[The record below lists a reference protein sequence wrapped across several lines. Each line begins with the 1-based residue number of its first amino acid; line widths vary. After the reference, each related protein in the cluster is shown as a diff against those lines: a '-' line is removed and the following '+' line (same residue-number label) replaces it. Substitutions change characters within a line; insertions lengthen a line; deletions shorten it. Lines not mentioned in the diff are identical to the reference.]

1 MEDIREKL
9 IRDEIRDFNILS
21 KEEQDKL
28 SIDDLAE
35 YLCQERLYKFANGIP
50 LIEYPK
56 IDTYLG
62 SKILLKG
69 SRVFDN
75 HFRYHII
82 GDERVDN
89 NRPIL
94 YCCTHIGAPDY
105 QIIAEAIKSH
115 AIPLA
120 GDPETLY
127 RTIDGWFLERN
138 GVAYCNLY
146 NKLDRYVAK
155 QTMIDAIR
163 RGYNG
168 MIFPE
173 AFWNM
178 SSNLLVMPIYEGC
191 VLIAMEGDADLVPL
205 AIEQYGHDFYINIG
219 ANYEINPYEINNKDY
234 IEKVKGDIRN
244 QMASLKLET
253 LKCGPN
259 SKRCELG
266 AYLDEEKK
274 FQDNRFNEYLNKDK
288 KPYFSM
294 ATVEGRRFK
303 MTDPNTGV
311 FYQSPEEAFGYL
323 ANIPYNEKTAFMFK
337 EDPSVPERVGYQM
350 YDNRKSALDEAEGF
364 KKSTSEVKK
373 KLLEYS

>member
-21 KEEQDKL
+21 KKEQDKL
-28 SIDDLAE
+28 SIDELAD

-69 SRVFDN
+69 SRVLEN

-82 GDERVDN
+82 GDRRVNN

-155 QTMIDAIR
+155 HTMIDAIR

-266 AYLDEEKK
+266 DYLDEEKK
-274 FQDNRFNEYLNKDK
+274 FQDNRYNEYLDKDK
-288 KPYFSM
+288 KPYFSND
-294 ATVEGRRFK
+294 TVEGRRFR
-303 MTDPNTGV
+303 MTDPNTGC
-311 FYQSPEEAFGYL
+311 FYQSPEEAFSYL
-323 ANIPYNEKTAFMFK
+323 ANIPYNEKTAFMFRA
-337 EDPSVPERVGYQM
+337 DDSVPERIGYQM
-350 YDNRKSALDEAEGF
+350 YDTRKDAMDETEGF